1 MKKVISLKTVRR
13 FIQVTICFLI
23 IHSCADD
30 WIKHD
35 ETTENTRDIKSESV
49 NEEIANT
56 ENDDS
61 QKKGINLLDNEKKP
75 LNVLVIG
82 SDQRGNEDSRAD
94 TIMVAQ
100 YNPGANTAKVMSIM
114 RDSYVYIPGHGKS
127 KINHAYAWGG
137 DKLLKETIEENFQV
151 QTDHVVKIDFQGFVT
166 LIDNV
171 MPKGVEVEIPP
182 EMINYWK
189 WDLEP
194 GTQALNGQQLLN
206 YVRFRKDSESDFGR
220 VERQQEVLG
229 KMQEAL
235 MEKLTSGEGIK
246 TVSSLMKE
254 GRKAVE
260 TDLELEDLLKY
271 GMTTMIKPVTS
282 FDTLRIPVEDSYNN
296 VLTKEDGL
304 VLDLD
309 TEVNAEAAMKFLEGK
324 Y

>member
-13 FIQVTICFLI
+13 FIQVAICFLI

-35 ETTENTRDIKSESV
+35 ETTENTQDIKSESV

-82 SDQRGNEDSRAD
+82 SDQRGNVDSRAD

-100 YNPGANTAKVMSIM
+100 YNPGADTAKVMSIM